1 MEDDIPFNFD
11 QEIEDQYVASTD
23 EELFYD
29 DYSEGRS
36 SGIEAESYDP

>member
-1 MEDDIPFNFD
+1 MEEEALFD
-11 QEIEDQYVASTD
+11 FETEIMDQYAASTE

-36 SGIEAESYDP
+36 SGVEAESYDP